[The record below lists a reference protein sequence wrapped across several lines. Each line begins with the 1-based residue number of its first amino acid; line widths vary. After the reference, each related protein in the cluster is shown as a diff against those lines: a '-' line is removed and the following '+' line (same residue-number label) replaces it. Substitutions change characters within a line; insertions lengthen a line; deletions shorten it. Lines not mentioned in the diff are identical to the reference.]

1 MPLGCK
7 KLLSASV
14 LNCGANKLTGLP
26 TPSFIITFTPI
37 REKPSSAPT
46 TVTLILCCTYARLAN
61 KTLGATREAN
71 GLFAFVLLLV
81 FCKG

>member
-1 MPLGCK
+1 
-7 KLLSASV
+7 
-14 LNCGANKLTGLP
+14 
-26 TPSFIITFTPI
+26 
-37 REKPSSAPT
+37 
-46 TVTLILCCTYARLAN
+46 LAN